1 MSRTEFFYNVTVHHH
16 TSRTTS
22 TNLNIY
28 FYIVHCSCVST
39 KLNGIKLNG
48 TMLPVIFFFVHCS
61 CISMKN
67 KNITY
72 CFFFRAIHHIDPLHR
87 KQTLIL
93 PLAILGI
100 SRTAPTETSRRAR
113 NVQDICLPT
122 VFPAYKMHLVS
133 PFTSEPRKV
142 VKRQRAACFVLHHRR
157 QTMLVSSCSRETE
170 NTIECKEFV
179 LRLQNS
185 EHNC

>member
-1 MSRTEFFYNVTVHHH
+1 MSPTEFFYNVTVHHH

-28 FYIVHCSCVST
+28 FYIVHCSCVAT

-48 TMLPVIFFFVHCS
+48 TMLPVIFFCPLLMHFNE
-61 CISMKN
+61 KQ
-67 KNITY
+67 K
-72 CFFFRAIHHIDPLHR
+72 HHIDPLHR

-100 SRTAPTETSRRAR
+100 SRTAPTETSRRER

-179 LRLQNS
+179 L
-185 EHNC
+185 

>member
-1 MSRTEFFYNVTVHHH
+1 MSRTEFFYNVTLHHH
-16 TSRTTS
+16 TPRTTS

-48 TMLPVIFFFVHCS
+48 TMLPVIFFSPLLMHFNEKQKHH
-61 CISMKN
+61 IL
-67 KNITY
+67 
-72 CFFFRAIHHIDPLHR
+72 FFRAIHHIDPLHR

-122 VFPAYKMHLVS
+122 VFPAMHLVS

-142 VKRQRAACFVLHHRR
+142 VRRQRAACFVLHHRR

-170 NTIECKEFV
+170 NTIQCKEFV

>member
-1 MSRTEFFYNVTVHHH
+1 MLILDVNTGVRHVANRVLLQCYSTPPHIPNNVYQFEYIFLYCSLFMRCNKIERYKIERYNASRNIFSPLLMHFNEKQKHH
-16 TSRTTS
+16 
-22 TNLNIY
+22 
-28 FYIVHCSCVST
+28 
-39 KLNGIKLNG
+39 
-48 TMLPVIFFFVHCS
+48 
-61 CISMKN
+61 
-67 KNITY
+67 
-72 CFFFRAIHHIDPLHR
+72 FFFRAIHHIDPLHR

-122 VFPAYKMHLVS
+122 VFPAMHLVS

-142 VKRQRAACFVLHHRR
+142 VRRQRAACFVLHHRR

-179 LRLQNS
+179 L
-185 EHNC
+185 